1 MKKSA
6 YLAVI
11 LALTVAPVPALA
23 AKPATDGITTAV
35 ASPDRSPD
43 NIKLDE
49 SRKPAELLKFLGL
62 RPGMRVA
69 DPFGSNFY
77 WAEITGR
84 AVGPTGHVTV
94 WEPQQFYSQKAYDAY
109 QAVQAKE
116 PNVWMRVSPFE
127 APDIPAG
134 KYDFM
139 LINLDYHDVYW
150 QNDKY
155 KIVRMDPAE
164 WLKTINAAMKPG
176 AIVGVVDHVANPND
190 DTRATVDKLHRIDPE
205 VVKHDFEQAGFKLVG
220 TSTML
225 RNPDDDHSLL
235 VFDPKIRGKTD
246 RFVYKFKKV
255 R

>member
-1 MKKSA
+1 MRHSRH
-6 YLAVI
+6 LI
-11 LALTVAPVPALA
+11 LALALA
-23 AKPATDGITTAV
+23 TTPIAAVAAAQPASIAAAV
-35 ASPDRSPD
+35 ASDARSPD
-43 NIKLDE
+43 NVKLDE

-69 DPFGSNFY
+69 DPFGGNFY

-94 WEPQQFYSQKAYDAY
+94 WEPKQFYSQKVYDQY
-109 QAVQAKE
+109 QAVQAKL

-127 APDIPAG
+127 APDLPAG

-150 QNDKY
+150 ESAKY
-155 KIVRMDPAE
+155 GITRMDPDE
-164 WLKTINAAMKPG
+164 WLKTIYAAMKPG
-176 AIVGVVDHVANPND
+176 AIVGVVDHVASPG
-190 DTRATVDKLHRIDPE
+190 DTRATVEKLHRIDPE
-205 VVKHDFEQAGFKLVG
+205 TVKADFKRAGFQLVG
-220 TSTML
+220 TSNML
-225 RNPDDDHSLL
+225 SNAEDDHSLL

-246 RFVYKFKKV
+246 RFVLKFRKP

>member
-1 MKKSA
+1 MR
-6 YLAVI
+6 
-11 LALTVAPVPALA
+11 ALKIVALLLLA
-23 AKPATDGITTAV
+23 AAPLTAKTTPKADSFAAAV
-35 ASPDRSPD
+35 AASDRTPD
-43 NIKLDE
+43 NVKLDE

-69 DPFGSNFY
+69 DPFGGNLY

-84 AVGPTGHVTV
+84 IVGPTGHVTI
-94 WEPQQFYSQKAYDAY
+94 WQPTQFYNQKTLDNFNALHARL
-109 QAVQAKE
+109 

-150 QNDKY
+150 ENAKRH
-155 KIVRMDPAE
+155 IVRMDPDQ
-164 WLKTINAAMKPG
+164 WLKTIYAAMKPG
-176 AIVGVVDHVANPND
+176 GIVGIVDHVANPNSD
-190 DTRATVDKLHRIDPE
+190 ARATVEKLHRIDPE
-205 VVKHDFEQAGFKLVG
+205 VVKADFKRAGFQLVA
-220 TSTML
+220 TSDML
-225 RNPDDDHSLL
+225 RNPADDHSLL

-246 RFVYKFKKV
+246 RVVFKFRKP

>member
-1 MKKSA
+1 MNKSVH
-6 YLAVI
+6 LAFA
-11 LALTVAPVPALA
+11 LALIAAPAPTLL
-23 AKPATDGITTAV
+23 AKPAADSIAAAV

-116 PNVWMRVSPFE
+116 PNVWMRVS
-127 APDIPAG
+127 
-134 KYDFM
+134 
-139 LINLDYHDVYW
+139 
-150 QNDKY
+150 
-155 KIVRMDPAE
+155 
-164 WLKTINAAMKPG
+164 
-176 AIVGVVDHVANPND
+176 
-190 DTRATVDKLHRIDPE
+190 
-205 VVKHDFEQAGFKLVG
+205 
-220 TSTML
+220 
-225 RNPDDDHSLL
+225 
-235 VFDPKIRGKTD
+235 
-246 RFVYKFKKV
+246 
-255 R
+255 